1 MLDVTRWRDRK
12 PDRLTRMVAHDA
24 VWLNAEDAH
33 AFEAGTF
40 RSAKAA
46 EHVRG
51 RVADAREAVRAIVR
65 NDPRPWLQV
74 RYQLRRQGMHVREA
88 LAPAGADRSKCAPM
102 RIAPSRCASM
112 KSAPSTSTARCC
124 PLAEECSQLK
134 GDLVSHRVGK
144 AARHRLVHHIRFE
157 ILQI

>member
-1 MLDVTRWRDRK
+1 MTSD
-12 PDRLTRMVAHDA
+12 
-24 VWLNAEDAH
+24 
-33 AFEAGTF
+33 EA
-40 RSAKAA
+40 
-46 EHVRG
+46 
-51 RVADAREAVRAIVR
+51 ADAWLRFLLRTG
-65 NDPRPWLQV
+65 PRV
-74 RYQLRRQGMHVREA
+74 DGVVLRVIAERLANTTEPDELLA
-88 LAPAGADRSKCAPM
+88 LAGWSWGSRPTAPRRSPRSKCAPM

-157 ILQI
+157 ILRV